1 MAEKETKAI
10 AINPTKE
17 IQENMNK
24 WISDMVNTKQVRFPA
39 NYSPENALKAAMFI
53 LADARTSEKNGNKP
67 VLEYCTKGSVYFALQ
82 KMLTNGLNPAK
93 NQCYFIPYGT
103 KMDLFISY
111 FGYVGIAKSA
121 AGIKEVS
128 AQMIYKGD
136 EFEYTVERGKI
147 KILKHN
153 PKLENIDPDNIIG
166 AYSFVVDANGNDY
179 VELLNYSQIK
189 KSWTKSTYGFSQ
201 KTHGDFAEE
210 MAKRTVIRKS
220 LKMFVNSSNDENLFI
235 EDEEAP
241 EEIVRQDIKAKTTG
255 DVIDIQPAELIDTV
269 EKKVV
274 EEYSEEFAKEQEK
287 EEEFTDPTG
296 EEIFGRK

>member
-1 MAEKETKAI
+1 MAEKETKAV
-10 AINPTKE
+10 ALNPTKE

-39 NYSPENALKAAMFI
+39 NYSPENALKSAMFI
-53 LADARTSEKNGNKP
+53 LADAKMGAKEGFKP
-67 VLEYCTKGSVYFALQ
+67 VLEFCSKGSIYYALQ

-93 NQCYFIPYGT
+93 NQCYFIPYST
-103 KMDLFISY
+103 KLDLFISY
-111 FGYVGIAKSA
+111 FGYVTIAKSA
-121 AGIKEVS
+121 AGVKEVS

-136 EFEYTVERGKI
+136 EFEYTLDKGKI

-153 PKLENIDPDNIIG
+153 QKLENINPDNIIG

-179 VELLNYSQIK
+179 VELMNYSQVK
-189 KSWTKSTYGFSQ
+189 KSWSKSTYGINQ

-241 EEIVRQDIKAKTTG
+241 EEIVRQDIKTKTTG
-255 DVIDIQPAELIDTV
+255 DIIDIQPAELIDTV

-274 EEYSEEFAKEQEK
+274 EEYAEEFGKEP
-287 EEEFTDPTG
+287 EEEFEDPTG
-296 EEIFGRK
+296 AEIFGGK

>member
-1 MAEKETKAI
+1 MAGENTKAV
-10 AINPTKE
+10 ALNPTKE

-53 LADARTSEKNGNKP
+53 LADAKTGKESGYKP
-67 VLEYCTKGSVYFALQ
+67 VLEVCTKGSVYYALQ
-82 KMLTNGLNPAK
+82 KMLTNGLNPSK

-103 KMDLFISY
+103 KLDIFISY

-121 AGIKEVS
+121 AGVKDVA
-128 AQMIYKGD
+128 AQIIYKGD
-136 EFEYTVERGKI
+136 IFEYTLEKGKI
-147 KILKHN
+147 KILKHEQ
-153 PKLENIDPDNIIG
+153 KLENINPDNIIG
-166 AYSFVVDANGNDY
+166 AYSFVADAKDNEY
-179 VELLNYSQIK
+179 VELMNIAQIK
-189 KSWTKSTYGFSQ
+189 KSWSKSTYGINQ

-241 EEIVRQDIKAKTTG
+241 EEIVRTEIKERATG
-255 DVIDIQPAELIDTV
+255 EIIDIQPAELIDTV
-269 EKKVV
+269 EKKVM
-274 EEYSEEFAKEQEK
+274 EEFAEEASKEV
-287 EEEFTDPTG
+287 EEDFKDPTG
-296 EEIFGRK
+296 EEIFGKSR